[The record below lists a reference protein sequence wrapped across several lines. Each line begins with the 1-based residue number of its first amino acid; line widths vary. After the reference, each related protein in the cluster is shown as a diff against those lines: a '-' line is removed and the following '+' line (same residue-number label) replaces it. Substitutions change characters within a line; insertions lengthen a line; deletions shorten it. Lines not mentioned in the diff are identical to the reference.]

1 MRRRPGAEKRGTYGP
16 VWRWRSG
23 VVDFRIGTP
32 LEEFP
37 QHAREETA
45 VRNVLA
51 LGLCLGALLG
61 LSACGGGGGGGG
73 SSEAKTLEPSNS
85 KPSGQVTWCI
95 GKDTSGAFT
104 TAVEKFNKQNPGA
117 EAKLLELPESADLQ
131 REQQIQRLR
140 AESSECDVL
149 GMDVTWTAEYAASG
163 WIYDLTPVVEEH
175 ESEFIPSTVETV
187 EYEGKKW
194 AIPFNTNAGFLYYRT
209 NEVPKAPTTWE
220 KVYEEAKGKNG
231 LVYQGERYEGLT
243 CVFLELLYSAGGKV
257 LSEDG
262 ETVEIDSPET
272 RKTLEFMR
280 EGIEDGAV
288 SKSVTTYEE
297 ESSRRAFEAG
307 NATFMRNW
315 PYAYA
320 LGKESNIADEF
331 AVVKFPGFAGNEGAG
346 VIGGYNLGI
355 SAFTDNPDGSLA
367 FSEFLVTQPVQ
378 KEMFL
383 KATLPAVATS
393 VYKDPEVKKE
403 IPFTEELLKAVE
415 QAQARP
421 VSPVYQEITEALYTN
436 TFEVLNGHESADSAT
451 SKMGSEIESA
461 LERF

>member
-1 MRRRPGAEKRGTYGP
+1 MVRYVGA
-16 VWRWRSG
+16 
-23 VVDFRIGTP
+23 VV
-32 LEEFP
+32 
-37 QHAREETA
+37 
-45 VRNVLA
+45 
-51 LGLCLGALLG
+51 LCLAVFG
-61 LSACGGGGGGGG
+61 LTACGGGGGGGG
-73 SSEAKTLEPSNS
+73 GGSEAKTLQPSDAKNA
-85 KPSGQVTWCI
+85 SGSVTWCI
-95 GKDTSGAFT
+95 GKDTSGAFK
-104 TAVEKFNKQNPGA
+104 TAVETFNKQNPKL
-117 EAKLLELPESADLQ
+117 EAKLLELPENADIQ

-149 GMDVTWTAEYAASG
+149 GMDVIWTAEYAAAG
-163 WIYDLTPVVEEH
+163 WLYDLTPVVDELEG
-175 ESEFIPSTVETV
+175 EFIPSTVDTT

-194 AIPFNTNAGFLYYRT
+194 ALPFNTNAGFLFYRT
-209 NEVPKAPTTWE
+209 NEVPKPPTTWE
-220 KVYEEAKGKNG
+220 DVYKQAKEDNG

-243 CVFLELLYSAGGKV
+243 VDFLELLYSAGGKV

-272 RKTLEFMR
+272 REALEFMAK
-280 EGIEDGAV
+280 GVEDGAV
-288 SKSVTTYEE
+288 SKAVTTYEE

-331 AVVKFPGFAGNEGAG
+331 AVTKFPGYGGNEGAG
-346 VIGGYNLGI
+346 VVGGYNLGV
-355 SAFTDNPDGSLA
+355 SAYSDNPDGSLA
-367 FSEFLVTQPVQ
+367 FAEFLVTQPVQ

-383 KATLPAVATS
+383 KATLPAVATA

-421 VSPVYQEITEALYTN
+421 VSPVYTEISEAIFTN
-436 TFEVLNGHESADSAT
+436 VFEVLNGRESADSAT
-451 SKMGSEIESA
+451 SKMNSEIEDA
-461 LERF
+461 LQRF